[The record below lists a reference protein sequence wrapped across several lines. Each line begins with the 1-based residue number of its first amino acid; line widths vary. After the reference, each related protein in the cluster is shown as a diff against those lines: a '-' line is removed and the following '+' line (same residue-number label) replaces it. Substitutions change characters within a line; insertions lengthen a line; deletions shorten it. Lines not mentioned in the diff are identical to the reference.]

1 MKLKRSQKLML
12 VLIVL
17 AVILAVTAAAV
28 AFSGAG
34 ARTRPLFTGSARL
47 AGPESDI
54 EAALE
59 DEAHNVWENVP
70 RIHKLFQPFWSH
82 SSRLI
87 LSGHKGEN
95 RVYSPVNLTVALAMT
110 AEITG
115 GETRGQI
122 EKAVGA
128 SLEDLRESS
137 RQLWVLNAYSGS
149 GGETQLANSLWL
161 NNSIEYKQKTLDILA
176 DSYFAESF
184 RGDPGTAGYDALLR
198 EWTSEKT
205 HDLLGTGGLNMD
217 PETVLEL
224 MSTVYFNSCWSK
236 RFPEDC
242 TSTRLFHSPEGG
254 IECEFMDNTSR
265 GIIDHFYRDPLF
277 TAASLGL
284 SDGSSMTFILPREDS
299 SIDQVLSEDSGLWEF
314 FRWIVSRRDEGSSPW
329 GDESLARINFI
340 VPKFDVSFQS
350 ELSET
355 LTDLGISDAFDPRK
369 SNFDPLTLNN
379 IPIYIS
385 RINHAARVMIDEN
398 GCTAASYVEAGFAGA
413 GDPPRPEAEIDFI
426 LDRPFIFLIQSQNSF
441 PLFIGLVNHP

>member
-1 MKLKRSQKLML
+1 
-12 VLIVL
+12 
-17 AVILAVTAAAV
+17 
-28 AFSGAG
+28 
-34 ARTRPLFTGSARL
+34 
-47 AGPESDI
+47 
-54 EAALE
+54 
-59 DEAHNVWENVP
+59 
-70 RIHKLFQPFWSH
+70 
-82 SSRLI
+82 
-87 LSGHKGEN
+87 
-95 RVYSPVNLTVALAMT
+95 MT

-137 RQLWVLNAYSGS
+137 RQLWVLSAYSGS

-265 GIIDHFYRDPLF
+265 GIID
-277 TAASLGL
+277 
-284 SDGSSMTFILPREDS
+284 
-299 SIDQVLSEDSGLWEF
+299 Q
-314 FRWIVSRRDEGSSPW
+314 
-329 GDESLARINFI
+329 
-340 VPKFDVSFQS
+340 
-350 ELSET
+350 
-355 LTDLGISDAFDPRK
+355 
-369 SNFDPLTLNN
+369 
-379 IPIYIS
+379 
-385 RINHAARVMIDEN
+385 
-398 GCTAASYVEAGFAGA
+398 
-413 GDPPRPEAEIDFI
+413 
-426 LDRPFIFLIQSQNSF
+426 
-441 PLFIGLVNHP
+441 IGRAHV